1 MVPPLFAPG
10 CTGYLRRGSPTR
22 MEARIEYKEDVV
34 EVKVFLVEDLAR
46 MRGLLDDLFAS
57 LGGIRVVAVSTT
69 EAEARLWLDE
79 NHGEWDVAVLD
90 LVLEQG
96 GGMNLIRHCKRV
108 PLGGRVVVFSS
119 FATPGVRRHCLELGA
134 DAVFDKGE
142 TAAFIGFF
150 DGLKKQENSGP

>member
-1 MVPPLFAPG
+1 ME
-10 CTGYLRRGSPTR
+10 LR
-22 MEARIEYKEDVV
+22 
-34 EVKVFLVEDLAR
+34 VFLVEDLAR

-57 LGGIRVVAVSTT
+57 LGGIRVVAMATT

-96 GGMNLIRHCKRV
+96 GGMNLIRHCKEV

-119 FATPGVRRHCLELGA
+119 YATAGVRRHCLDLGA
-134 DAVFDKGE
+134 DAVFDKSE
-142 TAAFIGFF
+142 TGQFIAFF
-150 DGLKKQENSGP
+150 DDLRRQENSGP

>member
-1 MVPPLFAPG
+1 ME
-10 CTGYLRRGSPTR
+10 LR
-22 MEARIEYKEDVV
+22 
-34 EVKVFLVEDLAR
+34 VFLVEDLAR

-57 LGGIRVVAVSTT
+57 LGGIRVVAVATT

-79 NHGEWDVAVLD
+79 NHGAWDVAVVD

-96 GGMNLIRHCKRV
+96 GGMNLIRRCKAV
-108 PLGGRVVVFSS
+108 PRHGRVVVFSS

-142 TAAFIGFF
+142 TGPFIAFF
-150 DGLKKQENSGP
+150 DALRNPENR

>member
-1 MVPPLFAPG
+1 MPVQWIPLTSEPHQNG
-10 CTGYLRRGSPTR
+10 MKKL
-22 MEARIEYKEDVV
+22 YKGDCV
-34 EVKVFLVEDLAR
+34 EVRVFLVEDLAR

-57 LGGIRVVAVSTT
+57 LGGIRVVSVATT
-69 EAEARLWLDE
+69 EAEARFWLDE

-96 GGMNLIRHCKRV
+96 GGMNLIRHCKQV
-108 PLGGRVVVFSS
+108 PLAGRVIVFSS
-119 FATPGVRRHCLELGA
+119 FATPGVRKHCLDLGA

-150 DGLKKQENSGP
+150 DDLKRQENAGP